1 MKRVWVRILV
11 GVVVVL
17 ALATGGF
24 VAWALSV
31 PPIMPEAT
39 QALLGDETVQVTQA
53 RWIAFEPATP
63 TRTTGVIFYPGGRVD
78 ARAYAPLMRSLAE
91 NGYPAFIVPV
101 TLNLALFSPNVA
113 QPVIEAYPQIEQWV
127 VGGHS
132 LGGIAASQFAGSHPV
147 NGLFLQGSY
156 SLPDLS
162 ASNIKVLVMMG
173 TQDGLIPPEEVR
185 SHDENLPAGAQFLT
199 IEGGNHAQ
207 FGWYGEQSGDN
218 PATISHEEQQQQVS
232 SALLSW
238 LETMP

>member
-1 MKRVWVRILV
+1 MKQLWVRILL
-11 GVVVVL
+11 GLVVVL
-17 ALATGGF
+17 ALAMGGF
-24 VAWALSV
+24 VAWALNV

-39 QALLGDETVQVTQA
+39 QALVSDPVVQVTQG
-53 RWIAFEPATP
+53 RWIAFEPVNP
-63 TRTTGVIFYPGGRVD
+63 THTIGVIFYPGGRVD
-78 ARAYAPLMRSLAE
+78 AGAYAPLMRSLAE

-101 TLNLALFSPNVA
+101 TLNLALFSPDVA

-162 ASNIKVLVMMG
+162 ASDVNVLVMMG

-185 SHDENLPAGAQFLT
+185 SHDENLPTDAQFLS

-207 FGWYGEQSGDN
+207 FGWYGEQDGDN
-218 PATISHEEQQQQVS
+218 PATISHEEQQQQVL
-232 SALLSW
+232 SALLTW
-238 LETMP
+238 LETIQ

>member
-1 MKRVWVRILV
+1 MKRVWVRIIV

-17 ALATGGF
+17 ALAMGGF

-39 QALLGDETVQVTQA
+39 QALLGDETVQVTQG

-101 TLNLALFSPNVA
+101 TLNLAFVSPNVA

-132 LGGIAASQFAGSHPV
+132 LGGIAASQFASSHPV

-162 ASNIKVLVMMG
+162 AFNIKVLVMMG
-173 TQDGLIPPEEVR
+173 SQDGLIPPEVVR
-185 SHDENLPAGAQFLT
+185 SHDENLPTDAQFLT

-232 SALLSW
+232 NALLSW

>member
-1 MKRVWVRILV
+1 MKRVWVRIIV

-39 QALLGDETVQVTQA
+39 QALLGDETVQVTQG

-63 TRTTGVIFYPGGRVD
+63 THTTGVIFHPGGRVD

-101 TLNLALFSPNVA
+101 TLNLAFVSPNVA

-132 LGGIAASQFAGSHPV
+132 LGGIAASQFASSHPV

-162 ASNIKVLVMMG
+162 AFNIKVLVMMG
-173 TQDGLIPPEEVR
+173 SQDGLIPPEVVR
-185 SHDENLPAGAQFLT
+185 SHDENLPTDAQFLT